1 MQLADFFANMPQ
13 YQQLVAGFDQQ
24 GRELLTGIA
33 GSARS
38 LLIQTLMQ
46 KEQRP
51 MIFVT
56 DTMYHADQLT
66 DELSGQLTDD
76 QLFEFPVEEL
86 LAAEIATSSPDFQS
100 QGIQALSAL
109 TVAAILKLMS
119 Q

>member
-13 YQQLVAGFDQQ
+13 YQQIVEGFDR
-24 GRELLTGIA
+24 GDRELVTGIT
-33 GSARS
+33 GSARALMIS
-38 LLIQTLMQ
+38 TLLQ

-76 QLFEFPVEEL
+76 QLYEFPVEEL

-100 QGIQALSAL
+100 
-109 TVAAILKLMS
+109 
-119 Q
+119 